1 MAAPTLSAELRGTL
15 QRLGQGELLTHFD
28 ALPEAPRRRLA
39 AELEGLDWGQVEQ
52 VRSLLFAS
60 PPAGAAA
67 CLEPAPGKKKGASP
81 EDDARAAT
89 LGSELLESGRVA
101 VFVVAG
107 GQGSRLGY
115 EGPKGCFPAS
125 PVLGRTLFEI
135 FAAKIRAL
143 RERHETALPWY
154 VMTSAGN
161 HARTVAYFEEKG
173 FFGLPREDV
182 SLFPQDMLPAMS
194 PDGRILLAA
203 EDRLFLSPNGHGGA
217 LWALRTSGALEDMR
231 ARGVEEIFYFQVDNP
246 LVDMADPVFLG
257 HHALEN
263 AQMSVKVVAKRS
275 ADEKVGIVGRI
286 DGRFGVIEY
295 SDLTPDELEAR
306 DDSGQLRFRD
316 GNIAVHMLR
325 RDFVETVTEGGLSL
339 PFHLARKKIQ
349 AFDPE
354 SRTSRTLDG
363 VKFETF
369 VFDAMGQA
377 NRCVVLEVDRHREF
391 APIKNAEGEDSPESS
406 RRAQTE
412 VFAAWLEA
420 AGVAVPRDAEGR
432 ADCLLD
438 IDPSWADSADALRER
453 LNEGPRPDIPAGGE
467 CAFP

>member
-1 MAAPTLSAELRGTL
+1 MAGPMLSVEVRTALEKLD
-15 QRLGQGELLTHFD
+15 QRDLLAHFD
-28 ALPEAPRRRLA
+28 ALPKAPRSRLK
-39 AELEGLDWGQVEQ
+39 AELEGLDWGQIEQ
-52 VRSLLFAS
+52 VRKLLL
-60 PPAGAAA
+60 AAPSA
-67 CLEPAPGKKKGASP
+67 AEAARLEPAPSKKKGAVSD
-81 EDDARAAT
+81 DDARAKRRG
-89 LGSELLESGRVA
+89 LELLEAGRVA

-125 PVLGRTLFEI
+125 PVVGRTLFEI

-143 RERHETALPWY
+143 RERHATPLPWY

-161 HARTVAYFEEKG
+161 HAQTVAYFEEKE
-173 FFGLPREDV
+173 FFGLPKEDV

-194 PDGRILLAA
+194 PEGRILLAA

-246 LVDMADPVFLG
+246 LVAMADPVFVG
-257 HHALEN
+257 HHALEH

-275 ADEKVGIVGRI
+275 ADEKVGVVGRI

-295 SDLTPDELEAR
+295 SDLSPEDLEAR
-306 DDSGQLRFRD
+306 DESGQLRFRD

-325 RDFVETVTEGGLSL
+325 RDFVESITEGGLSL

-354 SRTSRTLDG
+354 SKTSCALDG

-369 VFDAMGQA
+369 VFDAMGRA
-377 NRCVVLEVDRHREF
+377 DRCVVLEVDRDREF

-406 RRAQTE
+406 QRAQTE
-412 VFAAWLEA
+412 LFASWLEA
-420 AGVAVPRDAEGR
+420 AGVAVPRDAGGR
-432 ADCLLD
+432 ANCLLD
-438 IDPSWADSADALRER
+438 IDPAWADSLDALRDR
-453 LNEGPRPDIPAGGE
+453 LSQQSRLDIPAGGE
-467 CAFP
+467 CILP